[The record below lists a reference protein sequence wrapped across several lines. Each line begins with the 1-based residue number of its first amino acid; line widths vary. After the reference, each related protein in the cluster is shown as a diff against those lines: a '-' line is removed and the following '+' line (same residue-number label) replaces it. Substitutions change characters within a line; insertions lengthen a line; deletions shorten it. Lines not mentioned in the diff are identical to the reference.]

1 VHTGLFYDVNK
12 QRDCGGMVYT
22 ADLKSAAF
30 GIEGSS
36 PSSRTN
42 LVFMMISSSPSRNT
56 FQKEKYIQRC
66 KEQGKVPNKA
76 YIKMY
81 EQHNIDKLEREEN
94 PEWQKNNMEYDM
106 RTSDW
111 MVTKV
116 RASEGYAQNLYAA
129 MCNREFQKNEVWPL
143 LKNQTWG
150 ASWRYAGGIIADMR
164 GEGDYMDWYCSGIQ
178 GRISEAELAEMTAEQ
193 QERRHWYEKNFVPE
207 SVVTDEILADL
218 QKLGWLVVDT
228 KDDIS
233 I

>member
-1 VHTGLFYDVNK
+1 
-12 QRDCGGMVYT
+12 MVYT
-22 ADLKSAAF
+22 ADLKSAAL

-42 LVFMMISSSPSRNT
+42 LIFMMISSSPSRNT
-56 FQKEKYIQRC
+56 FQKEKYIERC
-66 KEQGKVPNKA
+66 KEEGKVPDKA

-81 EQHNIDKLEREEN
+81 EQSNIDKLEREEN

-143 LKNQTWG
+143 LKDQHWG
-150 ASWRYAGGIIADMR
+150 CSWRYAGGIVADMR
-164 GEGDYMDWYCSGIQ
+164 GEGDYIDWYCSGIQ
-178 GRISEAELAEMTAEQ
+178 GMDDDQFQELDAESK
-193 QERRHWYEKNFVPE
+193 ERYLYMKNNFVGE
-207 SVVTDEILADL
+207 GVVTDEIRQDL
-218 QKLGWLVVDT
+218 EKLGWLVADN
-228 KDDIS
+228 KNYNDM
-233 I
+233 